1 MKKIDCYL
9 EVLGILTNKDSE
21 EVYEDSLDVKEKDE
35 LGDYLLNVAC
45 NLLQPENVR
54 FFIKKG
60 AGLNTIGGEQN
71 TPLITAIDNCHI
83 NPNAAY
89 KIVEVLIENGAEI
102 EKRGMF
108 DKTPFLMACTRGCIE
123 IIKLLVSKG
132 CNIHA
137 TVEEFGE
144 KDNGL
149 NMAYTMNVDRECINY
164 LKNLIK

>member
-9 EVLGILTNKDSE
+9 EVLDVLTNKDIV
-21 EVYEDSLDVKEKDE
+21 EVYEESLDANEKDG

-45 NLLQPENVR
+45 QLLQPENVR

-60 AGLNTIGGEQN
+60 ADLNTIGGEQN

-89 KIVEVLIENGAEI
+89 EIVKTLIENGAEI

-108 DKTPFLMACTRGCIE
+108 DKTPFLMACTRGCID

-137 TVEEFGE
+137 TVEDFGE

-149 NMAYTMNVDRECINY
+149 DMAYTMHVDRECINY
-164 LKNLIK
+164 LKNIIK